1 MPRIMAKA
9 NVPPRIGVMLLAIA
23 YLLLISTAWMALL
36 VEWQAISV
44 AFATIAVIWILSS
57 AVMFIGA
64 AWLLASLGRN
74 RIPMWAAGGAT
85 ALAGLV
91 WVGGVLAK
99 IIPCSGPA

>member
-1 MPRIMAKA
+1 MAKA
-9 NVPPRIGVMLLAIA
+9 NVPVRIGVMLLAIA
-23 YLLLISTAWMALL
+23 YLLCALLISGAWMALL
-36 VEWQAISV
+36 VEWQAISA
-44 AFATIAVIWILSS
+44 AFATITVIWMLCS

-74 RIPMWAAGGAT
+74 RIPMWSAGGAT